1 MESHDYEHYRNLT
14 LMFFFEKLLE
24 KGGPRTLHDLSC
36 QFGTK
41 GFSKEM
47 RQIAGG
53 SQSGLRKFLQ
63 QYPSLFTV
71 DGEWVSITQTIK
83 VAGDGG
89 GGPGDRDYVN
99 EAVDYFKNKLRQYG
113 AGTEVPIKS
122 LLGHRSQAPPEV
134 RHISGQHVKEFKD
147 FLARYP
153 EEFVVKEEIVFL
165 KEYEGKITSTFRE
178 PDEYKVDPVVTN
190 QFLQFFRETVDS
202 KGPLHVDQLFEL
214 TSNHFNVD
222 LWSTLFKT
230 PQDLCT
236 FLKIYAHL
244 FHVQANI
251 ITLVPQKTYAPVMIN
266 STPAVPRYNVS
277 SPQNQNIIP
286 PPRKEPLSP
295 KHSGGS
301 SNGSSSPVTNKIDSP
316 RDNPMS
322 LNQQTLK
329 QRVNMV
335 VMRMIAQNSDHD
347 QRAGNIMNTRTADGD
362 PQKMVNHSQ
371 FNQQQYQQQQQYQPQ
386 LMQQQQP
393 PESREALKY
402 KVLQVSRVVVSVRE
416 SSQLVDDLLRAGQP
430 VGFDGEGVNLG
441 PKGQLTLV
449 QISTFNGQVIIFDVQ
464 TTPAI
469 MTQGGLKRLLESEH
483 IIKVVHDCR
492 NDSAALYFQCDVQV
506 RNVFDTQAA
515 HAVLQLQDTGK
526 PVYKVKNVSLNAL
539 CELYNAPVNPMK
551 EQVKNIYRRD
561 QKFWARRPL
570 TRDMICYAAADV
582 LALVPTI
589 YNCMA
594 SQVKPEFGNLFRELC
609 EEQVL
614 LYIQAEEVKN
624 RKKQRKVET
633 EVADLRLKL
642 ATVQSKNIVLSN
654 REIRLLRYIELT
666 EDDKE
671 KLKGSYKVAKKLEK
685 LENRDSRTG
694 LDSDEDDDYECD
706 TGDYPSLDSLGS
718 GPTSET
724 SPASPDSSLSPR
736 PLGSPGGPNTPRS
749 TNSPSTG
756 PVSLAESMQLVDEI
770 LANGS
775 MDRMDR
781 IEKLESILSAACL
794 EQVDNRDVG
803 RSKGTNPNMVD
814 AETQTLST
822 GDIVIT
828 KVYFPD
834 GQAPSS
840 QDSTP
845 QNSPK
850 KGFKMQA

>member
-53 SQSGLRKFLQ
+53 SQSGLKKFLQ

-83 VAGDGG
+83 VQGSNNDGSAA
-89 GGPGDRDYVN
+89 DRDYAV
-99 EAVDYFKNKLRQYG
+99 EAVEYFKNKLRQYG

-153 EEFVVKEEIVFL
+153 DDFVVKEEIVYL
-165 KEYEGKITSTFRE
+165 REYEGKITTTFRE
-178 PDEYKVDPVVTN
+178 SEEFKIDPVITN
-190 QFLQFFRETVDS
+190 QFLSFFRETVDQR
-202 KGPLHVDQLFEL
+202 GPLHVDQLFEL
-214 TSNHFNVD
+214 VTNHFNIN

-236 FLKIYAHL
+236 FLKIYSHL
-244 FHVQANI
+244 FHVQANM
-251 ITLVPQKTYAPVMIN
+251 ITLVPNKPYAPAPSFSKTTNNIPSHDHQHQIN
-266 STPAVPRYNVS
+266 GRET
-277 SPQNQNIIP
+277 
-286 PPRKEPLSP
+286 LSP
-295 KHSGGS
+295 KHSMS
-301 SNGSSSPVTNKIDSP
+301 VSPPPSSSPSTPPKSDSP
-316 RDNPMS
+316 RDSVVNMS
-322 LNQQTLK
+322 QATLK
-329 QRVNMV
+329 QRVNLV
-335 VMRMIAQNSDHD
+335 VMRMIAQNSDQD
-347 QRAGNIMNTRTADGD
+347 QRSHRESGQESMKDMKQQSQSAITTA
-362 PQKMVNHSQ
+362 H
-371 FNQQQYQQQQQYQPQ
+371 
-386 LMQQQQP
+386 P
-393 PESREALKY
+393 PPPAPLSHESREALKY
-402 KVLQVSRVVVSVRE
+402 SVLQVSRVVVSVRE
-416 SSQLVDDLLRAGQP
+416 SVQIVEELLRAGQP
-430 VGFDGEGVNLG
+430 VGLDGEGVNLG
-441 PKGQLTLV
+441 PKGQMTLL
-449 QISTFNGQVIIFDVQ
+449 QMSTVRGEVIIFDVQ

-469 MTQGGLKRLLESEH
+469 MTQGGLQRLLESEH

-492 NDSAALYFQCDVQV
+492 NDSAALHFQYNIMIK
-506 RNVFDTQAA
+506 NVFDTQAA

-539 CELYNAPVNPMK
+539 CELYGAPVNPMK

-589 YNCMA
+589 YNAMA
-594 SQVKPEFGNLFRELC
+594 TCIKPEFCNLFKELC

-614 LYIQAEEVKN
+614 LYIEGEEVKS

-642 ATVQSKNIVLSN
+642 ATIQSKNIVLSN

-666 EDDKE
+666 EEDKE

-685 LENRDSRTG
+685 LENRDKAG
-694 LDSDEDDDYECD
+694 ESDEDDDYDCD
-706 TGDYPSLDSLGS
+706 PGCDYPSLDSFTSNLSDPAAPGS
-718 GPTSET
+718 PE
-724 SPASPDSSLSPR
+724 SSLSPR
-736 PLGSPGGPNTPRS
+736 PGAGLMSPSHSSSHGQGTPRS
-749 TNSPSTG
+749 AQSPSVTGSG
-756 PVSLAESMQLVDEI
+756 PVSLAESMAMVDEI
-770 LANGS
+770 LANGT

-781 IEKLESILSAACL
+781 IEKLESLLSAA
-794 EQVDNRDVG
+794 
-803 RSKGTNPNMVD
+803 TNLASPSPTQKPIMVD
-814 AETQTLST
+814 SETQTLST

-828 KVYFPD
+828 KVYFPE
-834 GQAPSS
+834 GQQPTS
-840 QDSTP
+840 QEQTP

-850 KGFKMQA
+850 KIPL